1 MDLILNYDFSKT
13 AKNGINHFKIYKQQ
27 LSGVKRFR
35 LKLILIFVNTFLL
48 LFFTVAMEY
57 TSLTRSDEISFLGW
71 TSAFKHNVLG
81 IDPKPDEKN
90 VLFLDVSKDIFA
102 IDDTD
107 FTYSGT
113 DSIQGAK
120 VVIKDTKKLAILIK
134 ELNKNHKVYIGA
146 LRYLI

>member
-1 MDLILNYDFSKT
+1 
-13 AKNGINHFKIYKQQ
+13 
-27 LSGVKRFR
+27 
-35 LKLILIFVNTFLL
+35 
-48 LFFTVAMEY
+48 
-57 TSLTRSDEISFLGW
+57 
-71 TSAFKHNVLG
+71 
-81 IDPKPDEKN
+81 